1 MAASDAGNANPH
13 RTTREAARMPPTPA
27 RAAFGT
33 LLRDLRNTR
42 HLSQAALGHRLKVTP
57 DAVASWEKGRTLPRT
72 EHAAAFLDRHLHA
85 HGTLLAAW
93 HTAHT
98 DSRPDT
104 GPVGT
109 TPAADARSVLADAA
123 RAAAAFGAWAEQLT
137 AGEVAITTLAVQ
149 ARQLAA
155 DALTRPPAQV
165 AAAAADLAS
174 ETFTA
179 LRGHH
184 KPAHTR
190 DLYVVAG
197 SVSALLAWLA
207 GDLGDLDSAR
217 LHGSTAALCA
227 DHADQPGL
235 HAWVASV
242 RSKTALWSGDY
253 QGAAELAAQGLT
265 HAAQGTVRTML
276 ACQQADAYAML
287 GALRE
292 VRAAL
297 QRAETEAATR
307 TGSDAIGGLFSFGP
321 ARHANYAASAHLALG
336 EHAAAIADTDRALAE
351 FEVDPGYGFGT
362 IAQVHIARCLTYA
375 DAGDL
380 DGAAVALRP
389 VLDLPPERRLATL
402 TGRLKPLAHA
412 LGAPALR
419 SSTVAAPLRQEL
431 IEFCRTPG
439 PRALGSREE
448 S

>member
-1 MAASDAGNANPH
+1 
-13 RTTREAARMPPTPA
+13 MPPTPA
-27 RAAFGT
+27 RAVFGR
-33 LLRDLRNTR
+33 LLRDLRHHR
-42 HLSQAALGHRLKVTP
+42 RLSQAALGRRLGVTP
-57 DAVASWEKGRTLPRT
+57 DAVASWEHARRLPPRET
-72 EHAAAFLDRHLHA
+72 AAFLDRHLHA
-85 HGTLLAAW
+85 GGRLLDAWRAAQ
-93 HTAHT
+93 A

-104 GPVGT
+104 PRVGT
-109 TPAADARSVLADAA
+109 PPGGDARSVLSAAA
-123 RAAAAFGAWAEQLT
+123 RAAAEFGTWAEKLDT
-137 AGEVAITTLAVQ
+137 GEIAITTLAVQ

-155 DALTRPPAQV
+155 DALTQPPAAV
-165 AAAAADLAS
+165 ATGAAALAAEAFAL
-174 ETFTA
+174 

-184 KPAHTR
+184 KPGHAR

-217 LHGSTAALCA
+217 LHGQAASLCA
-227 DHADQPGL
+227 NHADQAEL

-265 HAAQGTVRTML
+265 HAAPGTVRTML

-297 QRAETEAATR
+297 QRAETEAAAQA
-307 TGSDAIGGLFSFGP
+307 GSDAIGGLFSFGP
-321 ARHANYAASAHLALG
+321 ARYANYAASAHLALG

-362 IAQVHIARCLTYA
+362 IAQVHIARCLTFA
-375 DAGDL
+375 ASGDL
-380 DGAAVALRP
+380 DGAATAVRP
-389 VLDLPPERRLATL
+389 VLDLPPQRRLATL
-402 TGRLKPLAHA
+402 TGRLKPLARS
-412 LGAPALR
+412 LGDPKLR

-431 IEFCRTPG
+431 IEFCRAPG
-439 PRALGSREE
+439 PQALTGGQVQT
-448 S
+448 